1 MPETVI
7 TAIAERG
14 RERTRGTKSQST
26 GNANTAT
33 TAVKTIKT
41 AVSLSW
47 KYLSTR
53 YLSMWV
59 EMAQESGPRM
69 ANSNQRIARMLHTH
83 RARQSGRDYPR
94 ESASTRWG
102 VIGNVVT
109 PNGKPNASSMA
120 DAIAAPTAVT
130 PASPA
135 PLMPSAL
142 SGLGASSV
150 KRIST
155 ADTSHAVGMR

>member
-1 MPETVI
+1 MPESVI

-14 RERTRGTKSQST
+14 RERTRGSKSQMT
-26 GNANTAT
+26 GSATTAT

-69 ANSNQRIARMLHTH
+69 ANNNQSI
-83 RARQSGRDYPR
+83 
-94 ESASTRWG
+94 
-102 VIGNVVT
+102 
-109 PNGKPNASSMA
+109 
-120 DAIAAPTAVT
+120 
-130 PASPA
+130 
-135 PLMPSAL
+135 
-142 SGLGASSV
+142 
-150 KRIST
+150 
-155 ADTSHAVGMR
+155 VGMLQPDVSRQFPILCRANKGHHV